1 MTTSPGTA
9 SSNTGPSNT
18 AERVP
23 QVDAINLSVDGM
35 TCSSCAA
42 SIQGGLSKLPGV
54 DDAVVNYATRRATVR
69 LDGSVDASEL
79 EQQMRGSIEGLGYK
93 VLTRPRSAAAPADT
107 LDTQPGGASAGGGEQ
122 DTHAGHEDDEHA
134 AHMRADAARIADYR
148 RRFTLAAILTV
159 PLTAI
164 SMVMPW
170 QFTGW
175 EWVAAVLATPVIGWA
190 AWPFH
195 RSTIMSA
202 RHGATN
208 MDTLVTMGTVAAWTW
223 STVVL
228 IGHAFGALG
237 EGHIYYET
245 GAVIVTLI
253 LLGKWLE
260 TRSTAR
266 AGDAIRALSSR
277 QSSTARLE
285 DGTVIE
291 RDQLEVGMRFVVRPG
306 ETIATDGTVVE
317 GSASVD
323 ASLVTGESVPVR
335 VEAGSGKESQV
346 IGGTIATDG
355 ALTVEATKVGSET
368 MLAQIAQMVDDA
380 QSGRARVQRL
390 ADRISR
396 VFVPVV
402 ISIALVTLALWWG
415 LTGDVNAAFTAA
427 VAVLIISCP
436 CALGLATPLGIMV
449 GTGRGAQLG
458 VLVRGPEALE
468 DTRDIETIVLD
479 KTGTVTEGKMSL
491 VSASAPG
498 VRAKHGA
505 DAEAAFLDAVASV
518 EARSEHPVAQAIAD
532 ARAER
537 SRIKGFRNVPGQGVI
552 ATVQHVG
559 LVGEAPGDD
568 AANADVLVGSRRM
581 FDEVPGE
588 LEKLASEA
596 EAEGRTAIF
605 AGRVPTSDTAG
616 LGTDALATRASAV
629 AEAVIAVSD
638 TVKPTSAQAIAA
650 FRELGLNVVLLTG
663 DNERAARAVAEPL
676 GIDRVIAEVL
686 PGDKADV
693 VRELQA
699 GDGTKR
705 VRVAMVGDGINDAPA
720 LAQADL
726 GLAVGTGTD
735 VAREASDLTI
745 VTGDLRAAADAIA
758 LSRRTLGTIRG
769 NLFWA
774 FAYNTAAIP
783 LAALGILN
791 PMIAA
796 GAMGASSL
804 FVVGNSL
811 RLRTFAG
818 YRAR

>member
-1 MTTSPGTA
+1 MTTPA
-9 SSNTGPSNT
+9 DRIP
-18 AERVP
+18 R
-23 QVDAINLSVDGM
+23 VDAINLAVSGM

-42 SIQGGLSKLPGV
+42 SIQGGLAKLPGV
-54 DDAVVNYATRRATVR
+54 QDATVNYATRRATVR
-69 LDGSVDASEL
+69 PDGSVDDATL
-79 EQQMRGSIEGLGYK
+79 EAQMRDAISGLGYE
-93 VLTRPRSAAAPADT
+93 VLTKPRPSGAPAPSPSGRAVHDEH
-107 LDTQPGGASAGGGEQ
+107 DMDEH
-122 DTHAGHEDDEHA
+122 DMDEHA
-134 AHMRADAARIADYR
+134 AHLQADAARIADYR
-148 RRFTLAAILTV
+148 RRFLVAALLTLPVL
-159 PLTAI
+159 LI
-164 SMVMPW
+164 SMIPAW
-170 QFTGW
+170 HFTGW
-175 EWVAAVLATPVIGWA
+175 EGVVAVLATPVIGWA

-195 RSTIMSA
+195 RSTLMSA
-202 RHGATN
+202 RHGTTN
-208 MDTLVTMGTVAAWTW
+208 MDTLVTIGTVAAWTW

-228 IGHAFGALG
+228 LGHAAGAMSD
-237 EGHIYYET
+237 GHIYYET

-266 AGDAIRALSSR
+266 AGDAIRALSAR

-291 RDQLEVGMRFVVRPG
+291 RDRLEVGMRFVVRPG
-306 ETIATDGTVVE
+306 ETIATDGIVVE
-317 GSASVD
+317 GGAAVD

-335 VEAGSGKESQV
+335 VEADQGKASEV
-346 IGGTIATDG
+346 VGGTIATDG
-355 ALTVEATKVGSET
+355 SLTVEATKVGEET
-368 MLAQIAQMVDDA
+368 MLAQIARMVDDA
-380 QSGRARVQRL
+380 QTGRARVQRL

-396 VFVPVV
+396 IFVPVV
-402 ISIALVTLALWWG
+402 ILIAAVTLAAWWL

-436 CALGLATPLGIMV
+436 CALGLATPLAIMV

-468 DTRDIETIVLD
+468 DTRDVQVIVLD
-479 KTGTVTEGKMSL
+479 KTGTVTEGRMAL
-491 VSASAPG
+491 VTASAPDI
-498 VRAKHGA
+498 AAQHSD
-505 DAEAAFLDAVASV
+505 DAEAALLDAVASV
-518 EARSEHPVAQAIAD
+518 EARSEHPIAQAIAD
-532 ARAER
+532 AREGR
-537 SRIKGFRNVPGQGVI
+537 KRVKGFRNVPGHGVI

-559 LVGEAPGDD
+559 LAGEAPGPD
-568 AANADVLVGSRRM
+568 AANADVLVGARRM
-581 FDEVPGE
+581 FDEVPDAIE
-588 LEKLASEA
+588 QIAA
-596 EAEGRTAIF
+596 EAESQGRTAIF
-605 AGRVPTSDTAG
+605 AGRVPSDDG
-616 LGTDALATRASAV
+616 GVGTGTLATRTRAV
-629 AEAVIAVSD
+629 AEAVVVVSD
-638 TVKPTSAQAIAA
+638 TVKPTSASAIRS
-650 FRELGLNVVLLTG
+650 FRELGLEVVLLTG
-663 DNERAARAVAEPL
+663 DNERAAHAVADQV

-693 VRELQA
+693 IRSLQ
-699 GDGTKR
+699 DGGT
-705 VRVAMVGDGINDAPA
+705 RVAMVGDGINDAPA

-745 VTGDLRAAADAIA
+745 VSGDLRAAADAIA

-796 GAMGASSL
+796 AAMGASSL

-811 RLRTFAG
+811 RLRSFRG
-818 YRAR
+818 YRAAA

>member
-1 MTTSPGTA
+1 
-9 SSNTGPSNT
+9 
-18 AERVP
+18 
-23 QVDAINLSVDGM
+23 M

-42 SIQGGLSKLPGV
+42 SIQGGLSTLPGV

-69 LDGSVDASEL
+69 PDGSVDLAEL

-93 VLTRPRSAAAPADT
+93 VLTRPRAGKPSTDT
-107 LDTQPGGASAGGGEQ
+107 IATQPGGASA
-122 DTHAGHEDDEHA
+122 AGAGTDAHVDHDDEMDEHA
-134 AHMRADAARIADYR
+134 AHMQADASRIADYR
-148 RRFTLAAILTV
+148 RRFTVAAILTI

-170 QFTGW
+170 QFPGW
-175 EWVAAVLATPVIGWA
+175 EWVAAALATPVIGWS

-195 RSTIMSA
+195 RSTVMSA
-202 RHGATN
+202 RHGTTN

-228 IGHAFGALG
+228 IGHAFGALSD
-237 EGHIYYET
+237 GHVYYET

-285 DGTVIE
+285 DGTVIA
-291 RDQLEVGMRFVVRPG
+291 RGDLEVGMRFVVRPG

-317 GSASVD
+317 GTAAVD

-335 VEAGSGKESQV
+335 VEAGAGKESQV

-402 ISIALVTLALWWG
+402 ILIALATLASWWV
-415 LTGDVNAAFTAA
+415 LTGDVNGAFTAA

-468 DTRDIETIVLD
+468 DTRDIQVIVLD
-479 KTGTVTEGKMSL
+479 KTGTVTEGAMAL
-491 VSASAPG
+491 VSASAPR
-498 VRAKHGA
+498 VRALHGA
-505 DAEAAFLDAVASV
+505 DAEGALLDAVASV
-518 EARSEHPVAQAIAD
+518 EARSEHPVAQAIAA
-532 ARAER
+532 ARPGRA
-537 SRIKGFRNVPGQGVI
+537 RIKGFRNVPGQGVI

-559 LVGEAPGDD
+559 LAGEAPTLGTTGAG

-581 FDEVPGE
+581 FDEVPE
-588 LEKLASEA
+588 DLETLASHA

-605 AGRVPTSDTAG
+605 AGRVPTAQAG
-616 LGTDALATRASAV
+616 LGTGTLATRASAV

-638 TVKPTSAQAIAA
+638 TVRPTSAEAIAA
-650 FRELGLNVVLLTG
+650 FRELGLDVVLLTG
-663 DNERAARAVAEPL
+663 DNERAALAVATPL

-693 VRELQA
+693 VRDLQA
-699 GDGTKR
+699 GDGSGRPT
-705 VRVAMVGDGINDAPA
+705 RVAMVGDGINDAPA

-726 GLAVGTGTD
+726 GIAVGTGTD

-774 FAYNTAAIP
+774 FAYNVAAIP

-811 RLRTFAG
+811 RLRTFQG

>member
-1 MTTSPGTA
+1 
-9 SSNTGPSNT
+9 
-18 AERVP
+18 
-23 QVDAINLSVDGM
+23 
-35 TCSSCAA
+35 
-42 SIQGGLSKLPGV
+42 
-54 DDAVVNYATRRATVR
+54 
-69 LDGSVDASEL
+69 
-79 EQQMRGSIEGLGYK
+79 
-93 VLTRPRSAAAPADT
+93 
-107 LDTQPGGASAGGGEQ
+107 
-122 DTHAGHEDDEHA
+122 
-134 AHMRADAARIADYR
+134 
-148 RRFTLAAILTV
+148 
-159 PLTAI
+159 PLTAL

-170 QFTGW
+170 QFAGW
-175 EWVAAVLATPVIGWA
+175 EWVAAALATPVIWWA
-190 AWPFH
+190 GWPFH
-195 RSTIMSA
+195 RSTMMSA
-202 RHGATN
+202 RHRATN

-223 STVVL
+223 STVVVV
-228 IGHAFGALG
+228 GHAFGALQH
-237 EGHIYYET
+237 GHVYYET

-285 DGTVIE
+285 DGTVIA
-291 RDQLEVGMRFVVRPG
+291 RDALEVGMRFVVRPG
-306 ETIATDGTVVE
+306 ETIATDGMVVE
-317 GSASVD
+317 GSAAVD

-335 VEAGSGKESQV
+335 VEAGTGKESQV

-355 ALTVEATKVGSET
+355 ALTVEATRVGAET

-396 VFVPVV
+396 VFVPLA
-402 ISIALVTLALWWG
+402 ITIALVTLASWWA

-449 GTGRGAQLG
+449 GTGRGAQMG

-468 DTRDIETIVLD
+468 DTRDIQVIVLD

-491 VSASAPG
+491 VSASAPR
-498 VRAKHGA
+498 VRDQHGA
-505 DAEAAFLDAVASV
+505 DAEGALLDAVASV

-532 ARAER
+532 ARPAR
-537 SRIKGFRNVPGQGVI
+537 ARIKGFRNVPGQGVI

-559 LVGEAPGDD
+559 LFGEAPGPES
-568 AANADVLVGSRRM
+568 ANADVLVGSRRM
-581 FDEVPGE
+581 FDEVPVE
-588 LEKLASEA
+588 LEALASAA
-596 EAEGRTAIF
+596 EMEGRTAIF
-605 AGRVPTSDTAG
+605 AGRVPTDTAG
-616 LGTDALATRASAV
+616 LGTGILATRASAV
-629 AEAVIAVSD
+629 AEVVIAVSD
-638 TVKPTSAQAIAA
+638 TVKPTSAEAIAA
-650 FRELGLNVVLLTG
+650 FRELGLDVVLLTG

-693 VRELQA
+693 VRDLQA
-699 GDGTKR
+699 GTGSGRRT
-705 VRVAMVGDGINDAPA
+705 RVAMVGDGINDAPA

-726 GLAVGTGTD
+726 GIAVGTGTD

-796 GAMGASSL
+796 AAMGASSL

-811 RLRTFAG
+811 RLRSFAG